1 MLRRTFFA
9 IAAATVAVGNRLRG
23 QNRGELQRMTDEQLA
38 STPHKSEEIMGMAS
52 AELVAIL
59 NDSDATEFAKAK
71 ACQRLAVVGDAAAV
85 PALAGLLSDARLAH
99 YARTALEPMSSGAAD
114 QALREALGKLDGSL
128 LVGVINSIGVRRDPL
143 ALAGLAELRHSEEDQ
158 TVREAATAAINRIR
172 RP

>member
-9 IAAATVAVGNRLRG
+9 IAAAAVAVGKRLRG

-38 STPHKSEEIMGMAS
+38 TTPHKSEEIMGMAS

-59 NDSDATEFAKAK
+59 DDSDATEFAKAK
-71 ACQRLAVVGDAAAV
+71 ACQRLAVVGDDAAV
-85 PALAGLLSDARLAH
+85 PALAELLDDARLAH
-99 YARTALEPMSSGAAD
+99 YARTALEPMPAGAAD
-114 QALREALGKLDGSL
+114 EALREAVSRLTGGL

-143 ALAGLAELRHSEEDQ
+143 ALAELAQLRQSDDQ
-158 TVREAATAAINRIR
+158 AVRDAATAAINRIR

>member
-9 IAAATVAVGNRLRG
+9 IAAAAVAVGKRLRG

-38 STPHKSEEIMGMAS
+38 TTPHKSEEIMGMAS

-59 NDSDATEFAKAK
+59 DDSDATEFARAK
-71 ACQRLAVVGDAAAV
+71 ACQRLAVVGDDAAV
-85 PALAGLLSDARLAH
+85 PALAELLDDARLAH
-99 YARTALEPMSSGAAD
+99 YARTALEPMPAGAAD
-114 QALREALGKLDGSL
+114 EALREAVSRLTGGL

-143 ALAGLAELRHSEEDQ
+143 ALAELAQLRQSDDQ
-158 TVREAATAAINRIR
+158 AVRDAATAAINRIR

>member
-9 IAAATVAVGNRLRG
+9 IAAATVAVGSRLRG

-59 NDSDATEFAKAK
+59 NDPDATEFAKAK
-71 ACQRLAVVGDAAAV
+71 ACQRLAVVGDAGAV

-99 YARTALEPMSSGAAD
+99 YARTALEPMPPGAAD
-114 QALREALGKLDGSL
+114 QALREALATLDGRL
-128 LVGVINSIGVRRDPL
+128 LVGVINSIGVRRDPMAL
-143 ALAGLAELRHSEEDQ
+143 TALAPLRQGDDQ
-158 TVREAATAAINRIR
+158 AVTQAATAAISRIR

>member
-9 IAAATVAVGNRLRG
+9 IAAATVAVSKRLRG
-23 QNRGELQRMTDEQLA
+23 QNRGELQRMTNEQLA
-38 STPHKSEEIMGMAS
+38 STPHKSEKLMGMAS

-85 PALAGLLSDARLAH
+85 PALAGLLSDVRLAH
-99 YARTALEPMSSGAAD
+99 YARTALEPMPSGAAD
-114 QALREALGKLDGSL
+114 QALREALGKLNGSL
-128 LVGVINSIGVRRDPL
+128 LVGVINSIGVRRDPM
-143 ALAGLAELRHSEEDQ
+143 ALAALAPLRHGNNRAVAQ
-158 TVREAATAAINRIR
+158 AASAAINRIR

>member
-38 STPHKSEEIMGMAS
+38 STPHKSEEIMAMDS

-59 NDSDATEFAKAK
+59 NDPDATEFAKAK
-71 ACQRLAVVGDAAAV
+71 ACQRLAVVGDAGAV

-99 YARTALEPMSSGAAD
+99 YARTALEPMPPGAAD
-114 QALREALGKLDGSL
+114 QALREALGKLDGDL

-143 ALAGLAELRHSEEDQ
+143 ALAGLAKLRHREDQ
-158 TVREAATAAINRIR
+158 AVREAANAAINRIR